1 MSVYVF
7 ERDGEQVEREY
18 RIGTAPQSIRV
29 NRKVYRRV
37 ISMPVVAM
45 ADHVSGRDVRFVAN
59 SLDPKLYK
67 YHRGE
72 FVKSHGES
80 VPAIN
85 GRHEI
90 DAIERRAADDGHH
103 IKYGAAADSYRKHA

>member
-29 NRKVYRRV
+29 GGKTYKRALVA
-37 ISMPVVAM
+37 PVVAM

-59 SLDPKLYK
+59 SLDPKFYK

-72 FVKSHGES
+72 FVKSHGEL
-80 VPAIN
+80 VPAISS
-85 GRHEI
+85 RREI
-90 DAIERRAADDGHH
+90 ESIERRAADDGHR
-103 IKYGAAADSYRKHA
+103 IKYGAAADAYRKHS